1 MNDLKFAYRQL
12 LKNPGFTAVA
22 VLTLALGIG
31 ANTAIFSVVN
41 AVLLRPLPYAKPE
54 RLVRIYSEFPT
65 FPNGGLRRFPVS
77 APEYLDLR
85 RETKSWESL
94 DVWLNSG
101 ANIAGKGEP
110 TRVTSSLV
118 TGGLL
123 NALGVAPVYGRL
135 ITRADDDPGAPLVA
149 NISYGLW
156 QRAFGGDRGVV
167 GQEILLNGR
176 KCTVIGIM
184 AKGFCFP
191 PGEIDPPDV
200 WTPLQINPA
209 DPGGRASHSFWL
221 LGRLKPEVTPAQAQA
236 EFDSLVKRSAETGSA
251 GGHNFHPEA
260 HTIVSYE
267 LQDEV
272 MRGVKPALR
281 MLLGAV
287 CFVLLIA
294 CVNVANLLLARAEGR
309 QREIAIRGALGAS
322 LRRLI
327 VQFVT
332 EGILL
337 SSFGALI
344 GLLLAYNC
352 LALVKAAG
360 DASIPRAS
368 EIGFDAPVFLF
379 AIAIC
384 IVTGVV
390 FGLTPLMHVIKHR
403 VYDALKSAA
412 ASTTSTTSTQRFR
425 HGLVV
430 SELALALMLLIGT
443 GLMVRAFWKLQEV
456 NAGFDPK
463 HVMTAFIALP
473 EETYRDPQATI
484 GFWTR
489 LEERLKM
496 LPGTKSAAILSGLPP
511 AHGTVYWDTEIE
523 GFVAAPGGSLQNIDF
538 YQFISKDYFKTFGIR
553 LVEGRLVEDR
563 DGPGTLNVAIVNQTM
578 ARTFWGNQSPI
589 GRRVRPHFRDPWC
602 TVIGVVTDVKN
613 AGLEKPTG
621 TELFLPL
628 NQVKDQA
635 LGMERTLFIGVRS
648 EGNPSA
654 AMNAVRRVVNELDPT
669 LPLANV
675 RSMEDVMSAAQSRP
689 RFLTLL
695 LTLFS
700 SVALILAAVGIYGVI
715 SYSVAQRTREFGV
728 RIALGA
734 QPADLLGIVLRR
746 GMLLAGIGV
755 LTGLAGAFWL
765 TRFLSSLLF
774 GVTPTDPVTFGTI
787 PLLLVGVALLAS
799 YIPARRAT
807 KVDPMVALRYE

>member
-1 MNDLKFAYRQL
+1 MNDLKFAFRQL

-22 VLTLALGIG
+22 VLTLGLGIG

-54 RLVRIYSEFPT
+54 QLVRIYSEFPT

-77 APEYLDLR
+77 APEFLDLR
-85 RETKSWESL
+85 RATKSWESL
-94 DVWLNSG
+94 DIWLNSG
-101 ANIAGKGEP
+101 VNVAAKREP
-110 TRVTSSLV
+110 TRVTASHV

-123 NALGVAPVYGRL
+123 NTLGVAPTHGRL
-135 ITRADDDPGAPLVA
+135 ITPADDDPGAPLVA

-156 QRAFGGDRGVV
+156 QRAFGGDRTVV

-176 KCTVIGIM
+176 KCTVIGIIPR
-184 AKGFCFP
+184 GFSCP
-191 PGEIDPPDV
+191 PEETDPPDL
-200 WTPLQINPA
+200 WPPLQINPA
-209 DPGGRASHSFWL
+209 DPGGRSSHSFWL
-221 LGRLKPEVTPAQAQA
+221 LGRLKPGVTPGQAQA
-236 EFDSLVKRSAETGSA
+236 EFDSIVKRLADTASA
-251 GGHNFHPEA
+251 GGHTFHPES
-260 HTIVSYE
+260 HPIVSYG

-272 MRGVKPALR
+272 VRGVKPALR

-332 EGILL
+332 EGVVL
-337 SSFGALI
+337 SSLGAVI
-344 GLLLAYNC
+344 GLLLAYNG
-352 LALVKAAG
+352 LALVKATSY
-360 DASIPRAS
+360 ASIPRAS
-368 EIGFDAPVFLF
+368 EIGLDTPVFLF

-390 FGLTPLMHVIKHR
+390 FGLTPLMHVIRHR

-412 ASTTSTTSTQRFR
+412 ASTTGTTSTQRFR
-425 HGLVV
+425 HVLVV

-463 HVMTAFIALP
+463 HVMTALVALP

-489 LEERLKM
+489 LEERLKS
-496 LPGTKSAAILSGLPP
+496 LPGIKSAAILSGLPP

-523 GFVAAPGGSLQNIDF
+523 GVVAAPGGPPQNIYF
-538 YQFISKDYFKTFGIR
+538 YQFISKDYFKTLGIR
-553 LVEGRLVEDR
+553 LVDGRLFDDR
-563 DGPGTLNVAIVNQTM
+563 DASGTPNVAIVNQTM

-602 TVIGVVTDVKN
+602 TVIGVVADVKN

-621 TELFLPL
+621 TRPL
-628 NQVKDQA
+628 TKS
-635 LGMERTLFIGVRS
+635 LRTG
-648 EGNPSA
+648 
-654 AMNAVRRVVNELDPT
+654 
-669 LPLANV
+669 
-675 RSMEDVMSAAQSRP
+675 
-689 RFLTLL
+689 
-695 LTLFS
+695 S
-700 SVALILAAVGIYGVI
+700 S
-715 SYSVAQRTREFGV
+715 
-728 RIALGA
+728 
-734 QPADLLGIVLRR
+734 
-746 GMLLAGIGV
+746 
-755 LTGLAGAFWL
+755 
-765 TRFLSSLLF
+765 
-774 GVTPTDPVTFGTI
+774 
-787 PLLLVGVALLAS
+787 
-799 YIPARRAT
+799 
-807 KVDPMVALRYE
+807 

>member
-1 MNDLKFAYRQL
+1 
-12 LKNPGFTAVA
+12 
-22 VLTLALGIG
+22 
-31 ANTAIFSVVN
+31 
-41 AVLLRPLPYAKPE
+41 
-54 RLVRIYSEFPT
+54 
-65 FPNGGLRRFPVS
+65 
-77 APEYLDLR
+77 
-85 RETKSWESL
+85 
-94 DVWLNSG
+94 
-101 ANIAGKGEP
+101 
-110 TRVTSSLV
+110 
-118 TGGLL
+118 
-123 NALGVAPVYGRL
+123 
-135 ITRADDDPGAPLVA
+135 
-149 NISYGLW
+149 
-156 QRAFGGDRGVV
+156 
-167 GQEILLNGR
+167 
-176 KCTVIGIM
+176 
-184 AKGFCFP
+184 
-191 PGEIDPPDV
+191 
-200 WTPLQINPA
+200 
-209 DPGGRASHSFWL
+209 
-221 LGRLKPEVTPAQAQA
+221 
-236 EFDSLVKRSAETGSA
+236 
-251 GGHNFHPEA
+251 
-260 HTIVSYE
+260 
-267 LQDEV
+267 
-272 MRGVKPALR
+272 

-332 EGILL
+332 EGVVL
-337 SSFGALI
+337 SSLGAVI
-344 GLLLAYNC
+344 GLLLAYNG
-352 LALVKAAG
+352 LTLVKAAS

-368 EIGFDAPVFLF
+368 EIGFDAPVFLV
-379 AIAIC
+379 AISIC
-384 IVTGVV
+384 IATGVV
-390 FGLTPLMHVIKHR
+390 FGLTPLMHVIRHR

-412 ASTTSTTSTQRFR
+412 ASTTGTTSTQRFR
-425 HGLVV
+425 HVLVV
-430 SELALALMLLIGT
+430 SELALALVLLIGT

-463 HVMTAFIALP
+463 HVMTALVALP
-473 EETYRDPQATI
+473 EETYRDAQATI

-489 LEERLKM
+489 LEERLKS
-496 LPGTKSAAILSGLPP
+496 LPGINSAAILSGLPP
-511 AHGTVYWDTEIE
+511 AHGTVYCDTEIE
-523 GFVAAPGGSLQNIDF
+523 GFVAAPGGLPQNIDF
-538 YQFISKDYFKTFGIR
+538 YQFISKDYFKTLGIR
-553 LVEGRLVEDR
+553 LVDGRLFDDR
-563 DGPGTLNVAIVNQTM
+563 DGPGTPNVAIVNQTM

-602 TVIGVVTDVKN
+602 TVIGVVADVKN

-621 TELFLPL
+621 TELYLPL

-635 LGMERTLFIGVRS
+635 LGMERTLYIGVRS

-654 AMNAVRRVVNELDPT
+654 AMNAVRSVVNELDST

-675 RSMEDVMSAAQSRP
+675 RSMADVMSATQSRP

-774 GVTPTDPVTFGTI
+774 GVAPTDPVTFGTI
-787 PLLLVGVALLAS
+787 PLVLVGVALLAS